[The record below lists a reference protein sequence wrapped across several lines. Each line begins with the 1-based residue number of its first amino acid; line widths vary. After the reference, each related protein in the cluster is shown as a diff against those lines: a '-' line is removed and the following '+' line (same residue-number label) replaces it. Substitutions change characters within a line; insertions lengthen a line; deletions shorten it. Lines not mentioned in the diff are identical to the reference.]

1 MLFLPLN
8 VGKNPA
14 SRYDQTCLFGFVSN
28 LIEPLMLRIVFS
40 MMLFLL
46 CTFALADN
54 SRHTV
59 NTIPNTVG
67 DFVDF
72 DSGLSETTD
81 LVFTLSAQRSPVAPF
96 YVLESR
102 ALTPVARAYSKRLF
116 GNTSIRAPPL
126 DL

>member
-14 SRYDQTCLFGFVSN
+14 SRYDQTCLFGIVSN

-67 DFVDF
+67 